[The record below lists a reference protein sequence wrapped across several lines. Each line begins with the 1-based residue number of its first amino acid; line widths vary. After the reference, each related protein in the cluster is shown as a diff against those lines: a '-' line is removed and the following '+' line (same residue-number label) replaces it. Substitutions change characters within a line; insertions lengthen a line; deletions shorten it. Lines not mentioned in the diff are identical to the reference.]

1 MKSRPPSERLIR
13 NVSIAA
19 LLALI
24 GFIIAD
30 LSILSQREKWF
41 PSQPP
46 PPKLA
51 APRPMAFNDRSAYNI
66 ITTQNIFH
74 ADQTDP
80 DPFGVKGGAGQKAP
94 DAEPVPSNLPI
105 QLVGTIV
112 HVNPARSVATLQLK
126 SKNDEIAVKVD
137 GEIPDGLAVVTK
149 IKRNRLEFRNN
160 ASGQLEYVE
169 IKDDGKLQFN
179 AGAKGT
185 GAKQVGEVLQKSET
199 EFELKQA
206 DITRLTGNLPELLQ
220 QARAVP
226 VMGAG
231 GQVEGFNLVDI
242 QPGSIYEKLGL
253 KKGDIIRSVN
263 GEKIDSPGKA
273 MDMYNALRSGASSI
287 QIGIGRSGAD
297 QNLNFSITQ

>member
-1 MKSRPPSERLIR
+1 MKSRPPSEHLIR
-13 NVSIAA
+13 NLSIAA

-30 LSILSQREKWF
+30 LSILSMREKWF

-46 PPKLA
+46 PPKLNIQ
-51 APRPMAFNDRSAYNI
+51 RPMAFNDRSAYNI
-66 ITTQNIFH
+66 ITSQNIFH

-80 DPFGVKGGAGQKAP
+80 EPFGVKGGGPKAP
-94 DAEPVPSNLPI
+94 DAEPVPSSLPI

-112 HVNPARSVATLQLK
+112 HVNPARSVATIQLK
-126 SKNDEIAVKVD
+126 SKNDQVAVRVE

-160 ASGQLEYVE
+160 SSGQLEYVE
-169 IKDDGKLQFN
+169 IADDAKLQFN
-179 AGAKGT
+179 AGSKT
-185 GAKQVGEVLQKSET
+185 SSPKQVGEVLQKSET
-199 EFELKQA
+199 DFELKQA
-206 DITRLTGNLPELLQ
+206 DITRLTSNLPELLQ

-253 KKGDIIRSVN
+253 KKGDVIKSVN
-263 GEKIDSPGKA
+263 GEKVDSPGKA
-273 MDMYNALRSGASSI
+273 MDMYNALRSGSSSI
-287 QIGIGRSGAD
+287 QIGIGRGGQE